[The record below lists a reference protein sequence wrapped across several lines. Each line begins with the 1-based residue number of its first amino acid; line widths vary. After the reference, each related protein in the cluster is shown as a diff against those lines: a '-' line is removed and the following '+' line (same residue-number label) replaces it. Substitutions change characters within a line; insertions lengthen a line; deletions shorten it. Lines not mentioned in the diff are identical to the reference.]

1 MVEVEEPGHENVV
14 FKDRTCRGAFAEIVA
29 AIEKLRV
36 SSDTTKLF
44 PGYITGHDLFG
55 FTEPNIVKVIEIIQ
69 SIESD
74 QSNKW
79 IYVFIWQEYTEVIFV
94 TDLTWWIFLPFGHS

>member
-74 QSNKW
+74 QSNK
-79 IYVFIWQEYTEVIFV
+79 
-94 TDLTWWIFLPFGHS
+94 